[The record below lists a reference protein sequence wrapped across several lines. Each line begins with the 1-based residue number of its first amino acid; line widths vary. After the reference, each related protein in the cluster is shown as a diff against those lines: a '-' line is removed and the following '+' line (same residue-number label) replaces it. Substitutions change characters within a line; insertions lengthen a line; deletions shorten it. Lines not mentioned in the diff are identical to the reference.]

1 MPSAYLW
8 IPNVSAQIM
17 SAPLIILSPIPKYGF
32 VMSNGRLYWMD
43 HTLETLESWAS
54 QSKHNNITM
63 HQLHHNT
70 TIKQHNNITIQQ
82 HSKTTTSQY
91 NDNNNNKTSSH
102 CNNNNNTTTSQ
113 YNNNATKNPFAE
125 RAKSFVN
132 VLRRR
137 WKPIEEINF
146 WTQEEK
152 YFDFLC
158 LCLS

>member
-54 QSKHNNITM
+54 QSKHNNNTM
-63 HQLHHNT
+63 QQHHHNT
-70 TIKQHNNITIQQ
+70 TTQQHNNITIQHHNTKSQ
-82 HSKTTTSQY
+82 YSNTTTSQY
-91 NDNNNNKTSSH
+91 NDNNNN
-102 CNNNNNTTTSQ
+102 TTTSR